1 MFESPKPNLLKNSE
15 LSDSSAIQQLCMSSI
30 QHSNFLR
37 KFTEP
42 RVLELTFTTWDLEG
56 FAQDCGWPGPPFRWD
71 EDRRFLLRCE
81 LDAAF
86 FHLYL
91 GSEDEWRQQPEAL
104 TRAFPTPRHA
114 VSYIMDT
121 FPIVKRKDEA
131 KHNGQYRTKE
141 TILQIYDALAES
153 IASGI
158 AYQTQLA
165 PVPTDPRIA
174 HMPRLPDIPRTAFA
188 AQDYFEV
195 VLPLMLSMAPE
206 GLERA
211 RLFHAIELL
220 TDPTKRTKAAHNLGD
235 TGIQWSQA
243 FREPYNFADAG
254 KALITEV
261 TKGRIRGVERMRLDP
276 QAAVTTSNPWLCVD
290 AFLALRLA
298 LEADVAVAQ
307 ASEKKQQALVDQII
321 QFGKVA

>member
-1 MFESPKPNLLKNSE
+1 
-15 LSDSSAIQQLCMSSI
+15 
-30 QHSNFLR
+30 
-37 KFTEP
+37 
-42 RVLELTFTTWDLEG
+42 
-56 FAQDCGWPGPPFRWD
+56 
-71 EDRRFLLRCE
+71 

-131 KHNGQYRTKE
+131 KHNGHYRTKE
-141 TILQIYDALAES
+141 TILQIYGALAES
-153 IASGI
+153 IASGV
-158 AYQTQLA
+158 AYQTQLS

-174 HMPRLPDIPRTAFA
+174 HMPKLPDIPRTAFA

-195 VLPLMLSMAPE
+195 VIPLVLSMAPE

-220 TDPTKRTKAAHNLGD
+220 TDSTKRMKAAKDLGD
-235 TGIQWSQA
+235 IGTQWAQE
-243 FREPYNFADAG
+243 FRETYHFADAG

-261 TKGRIRGVERMRLDP
+261 TKGRVRGVGRMRLDP

-298 LEADVAVAQ
+298 LEAEVSVIH
-307 ASEKKQQALVDQII
+307 ASEKTQQALVEQII
-321 QFGKVA
+321 NIAQVA